1 MGQPLKM
8 VDWYDSF
15 LPTFLFSLPTLHLAG
30 LIYPGGTMHPCIS
43 VSFWAIAL
51 CLFLYLGHLGALPPN
66 SHILHFSKSLSLE
79 TLQIPLRTVILYFHK
94 KSFFCFGMVLLRVS
108 LVCYNFPVIK

>member
-15 LPTFLFSLPTLHLAG
+15 PSTFLASVPTLHLAG
-30 LIYPGGTMHPCIS
+30 LIYPGGALNPCIS
-43 VSFWAIAL
+43 VSFGAIAL

-66 SHILHFSKSLSLE
+66 SHILPFSKSLSLD
-79 TLQIPLRTVILYFHK
+79 TLQIPL
-94 KSFFCFGMVLLRVS
+94 
-108 LVCYNFPVIK
+108 

>member
-1 MGQPLKM
+1 M

-15 LPTFLFSLPTLHLAG
+15 APTFLASVTTLHLAG
-30 LIYPGGTMHPCIS
+30 LIYPGGALHPCIS

-66 SHILHFSKSLSLE
+66 FHILPFSKSLYLD
-79 TLQIPLRTVILYFHK
+79 TLQIPL
-94 KSFFCFGMVLLRVS
+94 
-108 LVCYNFPVIK
+108 